1 MLILELAHS
10 LLYGDIMKF
19 LAIFFTLFLLSCAQK
34 NITETVLP
42 IHIDPSFDVAVHEGR
57 HLLLFPVI
65 LDKRF
70 IGLPS
75 FKELSEPL
83 NIRHDRLELTSYID
97 YKSEIVDSTLRIRLK
112 EIEYLLLNERSLDI
126 PKKLSYFD
134 SSPLRFLQLFRV
146 RKSFIISGSENQGGK
161 HLTLEGEVWDIRKRG
176 VVWRSSVTIETEPNA
191 MADKEILLRSIELL
205 YETLPKFYFNSTE
218 RDW

>member
-1 MLILELAHS
+1 
-10 LLYGDIMKF
+10 MKY
-19 LAIFFTLFLLSCAQK
+19 LVIALTLFLLSCAQK

-42 IHIDPSFDVAVHEGR
+42 VHIDPSFDVAVHDGR
-57 HLLLFPVI
+57 QLILFPVI
-65 LDKRF
+65 LEKRF
-70 IGLPS
+70 IDLPS
-75 FKELSEPL
+75 FKELSDPL

-97 YKSEIVDSTLRIRLK
+97 YKSQIVDSTQRNRLK
-112 EIEYLLLNERSLDI
+112 EVEYLLLNERSLDI

-134 SSPLRFLQLFRV
+134 SSPYRFLQLFRV
-146 RKSFIISGSENQGGK
+146 RNSFIISGSEKQGGK

-176 VVWRSSVTIETEPNA
+176 VVWRSTVTIETEHDA
-191 MADKEILLRSIELL
+191 MTDKEILLRSVELL